1 MISGYRSMIQTEI
14 DQIEEALNGLIQIVP
29 GMIDKKYS
37 ELESKLTQEIKDN
50 TALID
55 QIQEQKQ
62 WMKLEFRYSMVMLIC
77 SYAESL
83 MKKMAL
89 YVQVKNPEE
98 KSRQKKIKR
107 FYNGIKQISD
117 DILKSLPEITTQWSN
132 IDEFFD
138 KRNIIAHGLDDDII
152 YETNITV
159 EEHEILTALNGAYK
173 LLRETA
179 NAVEKYKA
187 NNRTKSIL

>member
-1 MISGYRSMIQTEI
+1 MIQTEI